1 MPIPYRERLSFSSSQ
16 VASVTVIPLAKP
28 NICVCTAALLALL
41 HTSVLLITTEGA
53 EAVGGVLSVTTVE
66 DTVLVS
72 AALACE
78 LSTAHKI
85 TAV

>member
-1 MPIPYRERLSFSSSQ
+1 M
-16 VASVTVIPLAKP
+16 PLAKP

-72 AALACE
+72 AAFAFE
-78 LSTAHKI
+78 LTTAAKI
-85 TAV
+85 TAT

>member
-1 MPIPYRERLSFSSSQ
+1 M
-16 VASVTVIPLAKP
+16 PLAKP

-72 AALACE
+72 AAYALE
-78 LSTAHKI
+78 LTTAINI
-85 TAV
+85 TAM